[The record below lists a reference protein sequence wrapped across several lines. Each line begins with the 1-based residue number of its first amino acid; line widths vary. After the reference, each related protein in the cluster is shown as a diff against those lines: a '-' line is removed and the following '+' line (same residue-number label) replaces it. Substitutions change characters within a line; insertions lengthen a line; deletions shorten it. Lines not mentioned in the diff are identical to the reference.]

1 MFSIGSWLSSLG
13 TPDVVLVLVLL
24 FGVMVVLVWH
34 RHQGRARL
42 AAAAAFG
49 VYLAFVAAV
58 LVCPLPV
65 DPPANLFIGDP
76 NRSAVALSL
85 ELSFA
90 PWRGAP
96 TSNQDL
102 MNILLTV
109 PFGFGLPWV
118 VRWRPGT
125 LVAACVGLAVAIE
138 ALQVGL
144 SWLAGWPYR
153 AGDVNDLL
161 ANVLGP

>member
-1 MFSIGSWLSSLG
+1 MFSIRSWFSNLG
-13 TPDVVLVLVLL
+13 TVDVVLVLVLL
-24 FGVMVVLVWH
+24 LGVVVVLARR

-42 AAAAAFG
+42 AVTAAFG

-58 LVCPLPV
+58 LFCPLPV
-65 DPPANLFIGDP
+65 DPPVNLFIGDT
-76 NRSAVALSL
+76 NRSPVAVSL

-109 PFGFGLPWV
+109 PFGFGLPWI

-125 LVAACVGLAVAIE
+125 LVAACVGLAVAFE
-138 ALQVGL
+138 ALQIGL
-144 SWLAGWPYR
+144 SWLAGWP
-153 AGDVNDLL
+153 
-161 ANVLGP
+161 